1 LPSPGA
7 GVKGATVT
15 IIVLLGL
22 LLAAVLV
29 MLWAW
34 REMGE
39 VEISGHGLIALALGA
54 VASLIVGAGLMGLV
68 FFSHRRGYDERAH
81 RDDLEES

>member
-1 LPSPGA
+1 
-7 GVKGATVT
+7 VKSATLT

-34 REMGE
+34 QEMGE

-54 VASLIVGAGLMGLV
+54 AASLIVGAGLMGLV
-68 FFSHRRGYDERAH
+68 FFSHRRGYDDKAH
-81 RDDLEES
+81 RGDLEES

>member
-68 FFSHRRGYDERAH
+68 FFSHRRGYDDRAH

>member
-1 LPSPGA
+1 M
-7 GVKGATVT
+7 KGAIVT

-39 VEISGHGLIALALGA
+39 VEISTHGLIALALGA

-68 FFSHRRGYDERAH
+68 FFSHRRGYDEKAH